1 MIRECFFSWK
11 CVNHKS
17 PHMTHHF
24 HRKFHKLCKGTPPIV
39 LGFITLPPIII
50 SITLSLIPQ
59 NLCFVMPNKTVG
71 WNKPFLACKNLTFT
85 IDAQIYNK
93 EEYSTAFAFMDWLG
107 GGSKHPGDL
116 GGGLSGA
123 LLHLVAQI
131 VKIVQET
138 WLDREL
144 YHSLILSWYLP

>member
-1 MIRECFFSWK
+1 MSEIKRKAVIRECFFFSWK

-71 WNKPFLACKNLTFT
+71 WNKPFLACMQKSYFHDRCSNSHQGRIQHGFRFYGLTWVRFE
-85 IDAQIYNK
+85 APRGLGR
-93 EEYSTAFAFMDWLG
+93 WLIWSPSPP
-107 GGSKHPGDL
+107 GGSDSEDSVGDL
-116 GGGLSGA
+116 A
-123 LLHLVAQI
+123 
-131 VKIVQET
+131 
-138 WLDREL
+138 W
-144 YHSLILSWYLP
+144 